1 MEETIELKVKKKE
14 IKKHTAT
21 IHCVNNLNLLQRKIS
36 NALLYHAYDELMT
49 NDIHIIKI
57 GHLCKILEIN
67 SHNYDAIKNAL
78 KALISIVIEWDI
90 FDENTKNEEW
100 TASSI
105 LASVKIKD
113 GECHYSYSPH
123 MRELLYCP
131 SVYGRINLII
141 QSKFRSSYG
150 LALYENCTRYSNL
163 PQTRWFTIDE
173 FKKIMGVS
181 NGEYNIF
188 RDLKR
193 RVIDKAIDEV
203 NSYSEINIIPE
214 YKLSGKKT
222 IGIKFSIKSRDK
234 KIKLGSKLNTD
245 YEYHDYDEEKQTLY
259 KILVEKF
266 AITKFTAIDLIKEYP
281 AHYILEKIK
290 NIEDKIKNN
299 TVKSNAINSI
309 GGYLCASIKNNYLS
323 TKSSKE
329 VIDAIYDEIYAEK
342 IKSEILLQNNNELAE
357 KTKEKYAQY
366 IDEYFDSIF
375 SIFSQNEQHNLFE
388 NWIDFFKK
396 SNPAYFRMNKKIITE
411 KGLSSPMV
419 KSLFRDFLIETRSD
433 ICPKPKSFEIFQEE
447 QGNADILK

>member
-1 MEETIELKVKKKE
+1 MEEIIELKAKKKE

-49 NDIHIIKI
+49 KDIHIIKI

-78 KALISIVIEWDI
+78 KALISIVIEWDV

-113 GECHYSYSPH
+113 GECYYSYSPH

-181 NGEYNIF
+181 NGEYEIF

-222 IGIKFSIKSRDK
+222 IAIKFGIKSRDK
-234 KIKLGSKLNTD
+234 KIKLGSKLNTED
-245 YEYHDYDEEKQTLY
+245 EYHKYDEEKQGVYNTL
-259 KILVEKF
+259 IEKF
-266 AITKFTAIDLIKEYP
+266 AITKSTAIDLIKEYP
-281 AHYILEKIK
+281 VNYILGKIK
-290 NIEDKIKNN
+290 DIEDKLKEN
-299 TVKSNAINSI
+299 TVKSNTINSI
-309 GGYLCASIKNNYLS
+309 GGYLCSSIKNNYAS

-329 VIDAIYDEIYAEK
+329 VIDTMYDETYAEK
-342 IKSEILLQNNNELAE
+342 IKDEMLLKNNNEIAKKL
-357 KTKEKYAQY
+357 KEKYRQYMDEHFDAIWAQ
-366 IDEYFDSIF
+366 I
-375 SIFSQNEQHNLFE
+375 SQNEQHTLFE
-388 NWIDFFKK
+388 KWINFFKK
-396 SNPAYFRMNKKIITE
+396 SSPAYFKMNKKIIDE

-419 KSLFRDFLIETRSD
+419 KTLFRDFLIENRSD
-433 ICPKPKSFEIFQEE
+433 IYPKPKSFELFQEE
-447 QGNADILK
+447 QGRTDICK